1 MKALVEEEKRAMKQ
15 DSFLDLLLYS
25 EIILQ
30 NIIRYEKKLLL
41 EKELLQYYEW
51 VFATVF
57 AGL

>member
-1 MKALVEEEKRAMKQ
+1 MEEEKRAMKQ